1 MMMRP
6 LFALTAI
13 MLMGVSFAPA
23 ANCETAIDS
32 RMQVEIQANPEE
44 KGQSVNELHANIRYA
59 ADLALTQL
67 WDRMIPQHARAE
79 IPANARAI
87 QFMLRAQPTAEGV
100 SVSFNSRRVLDYLEA
115 AKIPLIPEQPVW
127 NLDVR
132 MRNAAGQNM
141 SQSASMLQ
149 KFAEQQAPNWGFGLN
164 ASGASMIVQWR
175 WLDAKQASL
184 SVRGNSR
191 LAEFQET
198 RTLSPGDPLPQLQ
211 QWLLDTLLK
220 ARDAY
225 ANEPQVAMPAP
236 VLVPA
241 PVIDIYGNPI
251 ISTDIYADPYAAA
264 SVPIATIVDD
274 SILIMIERQASL
286 PEQVLFEDDL
296 RRDPRVASLL
306 PRQLNHTMQQYR
318 LQLKD
323 PADTQWLHQ
332 WFAQHGLSLTPAAD
346 GWLAR

>member
-1 MMMRP
+1 MMKQ
-6 LFALTAI
+6 FIALSLSLLAAI
-13 MLMGVSFAPA
+13 SFAPS
-23 ANCETAIDS
+23 ANSEVAMDS
-32 RMQVEIQANPEE
+32 RMQVDVQANPEE

-59 ADLALTQL
+59 ADLALAQL
-67 WDRMIPQHARAE
+67 WDRIIPQHARAE
-79 IPANARAI
+79 IPVNARAI
-87 QFMLRAQPTAEGV
+87 RFMLRAQPTAEGV
-100 SVSFNSRRVLDYLEA
+100 SVSFNSRRVLDYLET
-115 AKIPLIPEQPVW
+115 AKIPVIPEQPVW
-127 NLDVR
+127 SLDVR

-141 SQSASMLQ
+141 SQSATMLQ
-149 KFAEQQAPNWGFGLN
+149 KFAEQQATNWGFGLN

-175 WLDAKQASL
+175 WLDARQASL

-225 ANEPQVAMPAP
+225 ANEPQVEMPAP
-236 VLVPA
+236 VLVTA

-264 SVPIATIVDD
+264 SLPTPAIADD

-296 RRDPRVASLL
+296 RRDPRVVSLL

-318 LQLKD
+318 LKLKD

-332 WFAQHGLSLTPAAD
+332 WFAQHGLSMVPTAD